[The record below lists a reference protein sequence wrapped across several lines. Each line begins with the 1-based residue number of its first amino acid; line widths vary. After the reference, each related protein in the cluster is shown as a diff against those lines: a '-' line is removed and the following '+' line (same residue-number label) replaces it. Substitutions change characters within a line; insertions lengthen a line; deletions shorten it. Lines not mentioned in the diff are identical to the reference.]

1 MLNHILYTY
10 LTEHMSAN
18 KADIS
23 ECSFFAHR
31 DFGNSFWFSDRT
43 IGLSKFYSVIYF
55 LCEYNY
61 VLEIRM

>member
-55 LCEYNY
+55 C
-61 VLEIRM
+61 V